1 MHCTRWVPKLNLL
14 LFDYPSVSLYDAALQ
29 LATTDTK
36 VELVVNL
43 TRRLGNVKNELGVF
57 YMDKAASLLDSSSE
71 PSNEERELWKKS
83 FSNFDS
89 GIRTFDV
96 TDDRFVLNIMLF
108 KKTHIKACLHWRWS
122 WSRRSV
128 SRSVSKNK

>member
-1 MHCTRWVPKLNLL
+1 M
-14 LFDYPSVSLYDAALQ
+14 
-29 LATTDTK
+29 
-36 VELVVNL
+36 ELVVNL

-57 YMDKAASLLDSSSE
+57 YMNKAASLLDSSSE

-96 TDDRFVLNIMLF
+96 TDDRFVLSVMLF
-108 KKTHIKACLHWRWS
+108 KKKTHMKACLHWRWS
-122 WSRRSV
+122 LLEV
-128 SRSVSKNK
+128 FLGVFPKK

>member
-1 MHCTRWVPKLNLL
+1 MII
-14 LFDYPSVSLYDAALQ
+14 PSVSLYDAALQ

-122 WSRRSV
+122 WSRGSV

>member
-1 MHCTRWVPKLNLL
+1 M
-14 LFDYPSVSLYDAALQ
+14 
-29 LATTDTK
+29 
-36 VELVVNL
+36 ELVVNL

-57 YMDKAASLLDSSSE
+57 YMNKAASLLDSSSE

-108 KKTHIKACLHWRWS
+108 KKNSYKGLSSLAMELES
-122 WSRRSV
+122 
-128 SRSVSKNK
+128 

>member
-1 MHCTRWVPKLNLL
+1 
-14 LFDYPSVSLYDAALQ
+14 
-29 LATTDTK
+29 
-36 VELVVNL
+36 
-43 TRRLGNVKNELGVF
+43 
-57 YMDKAASLLDSSSE
+57 MDKAASLLDSSSE

-108 KKTHIKACLHWRWS
+108 KKLI
-122 WSRRSV
+122 
-128 SRSVSKNK
+128 